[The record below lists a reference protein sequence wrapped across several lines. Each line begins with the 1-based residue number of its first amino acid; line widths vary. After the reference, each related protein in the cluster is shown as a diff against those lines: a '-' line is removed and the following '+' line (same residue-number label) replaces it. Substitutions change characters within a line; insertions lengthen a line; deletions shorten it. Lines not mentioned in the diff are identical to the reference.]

1 MNPRRKKRLTIVG
14 SVLVGIAVVAGL
26 VLYALSQ
33 NIDLF
38 YTPTEIT
45 QGKKD
50 SGIKPQIGQRI
61 RIGGLV
67 VPDTVKRDP
76 DNLKVSFSLS
86 DMRMPIVF
94 NKSDI
99 MISVHYEGI
108 LPDLFREGQGIVANG
123 TLTRSQA
130 GELYVEASEVLA
142 KHDENYMPAE
152 LADAA
157 GKDYKKL
164 EYSDKQLKSNN

>member
-14 SVLVGIAVVAGL
+14 SVLTGIAIVAGL

-38 YTPTEIT
+38 YTPAEIT

-50 SGIKPQIGQRI
+50 SGVKPKVGQRI

-76 DNLKVSFSLS
+76 NNLKVSFSLS
-86 DMRMPIVF
+86 DMKMPIVF
-94 NKSDI
+94 NDDDL

-123 TLTRSQA
+123 TLTRANS

-164 EYSDKQLKSNN
+164 EYSDKQLNK